1 MKTKHLAAWSLLL
14 MLTSCGGGEKTTEK
28 VPVIKVRTET
38 VGESSFGTGREYVGV
53 VEEESATMVSF
64 TGSGTITRMCVSA
77 GDKVKKGQLI
87 AEMDRTQAQNM
98 LAAAQAMMTQ
108 AKDAEARMKQLH
120 DNHSLPDMEWVET
133 QSKVGQA
140 QAQLDM
146 ARKSLA
152 DCSVYAPVSGV
163 IGKDVSSVGETALPA
178 MPVAKILDIRTVKVK
193 ASIPEKEIAAISRTT
208 PVSITVEA
216 LGNRI
221 FNGGSIE
228 KGIEGSSITHTYDIK
243 VSVAN
248 PDTELLPGMV
258 CKVSFGGS
266 TKNVMLLT
274 APITSVHKN
283 ARGEQFVWVVKDGKA
298 LRRKVTVGNAVGNRI
313 AITQGLSEGDVI
325 VTEGHQ
331 KLSEGSQ
338 VTVKG

>member
-1 MKTKHLAAWSLLL
+1 MYKKMHAALSLLL
-14 MLTSCGGGEKTTEK
+14 MLTSCGGGEKTTGK
-28 VPVIKVRTET
+28 IPVTNVKTEM
-38 VGESSFGTGREYVGV
+38 VSEILFGTEREYVGV
-53 VEEESATMVSF
+53 VEAESATMVSF
-64 TGSGTITRMCVSA
+64 TGSGTITSMCVSA

-87 AEMDRTQAQNM
+87 AEMDRTQTQNM
-98 LAAAQAMMTQ
+98 LAAAEAMMIQ

-120 DNHSLPDMEWVET
+120 DSNSLPDMQWVET
-133 QSKVGQA
+133 QSKVSQA

-193 ASIPEKEIAAISRTT
+193 ASIPEKEIAAIGQHTAVSVSVDALAGKSFMGR
-208 PVSITVEA
+208 SITKNV
-216 LGNRI
+216 
-221 FNGGSIE
+221 
-228 KGIEGSSITHTYDIK
+228 EGSGITHTYDIL
-243 VSVAN
+243 VNVDN
-248 PDTELLPGMV
+248 PEGELLPGMV
-258 CKVSFGGS
+258 CKLQVGGS
-266 TKNVMLLT
+266 SENLMQLT

-313 AITQGLSEGDVI
+313 AITQGLNEGDVI